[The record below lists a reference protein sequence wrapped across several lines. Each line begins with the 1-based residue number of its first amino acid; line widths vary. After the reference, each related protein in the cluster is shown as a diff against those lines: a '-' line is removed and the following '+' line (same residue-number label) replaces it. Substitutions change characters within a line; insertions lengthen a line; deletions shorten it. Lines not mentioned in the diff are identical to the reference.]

1 MFRPASLPDM
11 LESVNRIRAI
21 SSHLLFSAQSE
32 QEVLIP
38 VLVDIFLQK
47 EVTVLKIRNLI
58 FTFQPEI
65 LQDRLRSTLR
75 SGHVSGHGNKYCRVL
90 GNIRYERPCIPISEI

>member
-1 MFRPASLPDM
+1 MFRPESLPDM

-47 EVTVLKIRNLI
+47 EICY
-58 FTFQPEI
+58 
-65 LQDRLRSTLR
+65 
-75 SGHVSGHGNKYCRVL
+75 YC
-90 GNIRYERPCIPISEI
+90 